1 MLSVASYRLSV
12 IGFGLSV
19 ISLRLEIY
27 EKLQRFRNL

>member
-1 MLSVASYRLSV
+1 MLSVVGYQLSV